1 MDLAFFVKGIVVGI
15 VIGVPVGP
23 VGVLCLRRTIFA
35 GRLAGLASGF
45 GAASGDALFGA
56 IAGFGLTAVSNL
68 LLGYQDWL
76 RFAGACFLF
85 YIGGSAL
92 MRGPPARLGGRG
104 ASEGLL
110 RNFASTLGL
119 TIANPVT
126 VLALLGIF
134 ASLGLA
140 GEEAT
145 WGRAS
150 LLVFGVWAGSL
161 SWWLVLSLG
170 AGALRASFDAR
181 LLAWINRGSGGIL
194 LLSGAGLLALL
205 VLRHVV

>member
-1 MDLAFFVKGIVVGI
+1 MELAFFVKGVVVGL

-23 VGVLCLRRTIFA
+23 VGVLCLRRTVLE

-56 IAGFGLTAVSNL
+56 IAGFGLTAISNV
-68 LLGYQDWL
+68 LLGYRDWL
-76 RFAGACFLF
+76 GFAGACFLL

-92 MRGPPARLGGRG
+92 TRAPRDRLDGNEE
-104 ASEGLL
+104 SEGIL
-110 RNFASTLGL
+110 RNYASTFAL

-126 VLALLGIF
+126 ILAFLGIF
-134 ASLGLA
+134 AGLGLA
-140 GEEAT
+140 GQEAT
-145 WGRAS
+145 WLRAG

-161 SWWLVLSLG
+161 SWWLMLSLG
-170 AGALRASFDAR
+170 AGMLRGSFDPR